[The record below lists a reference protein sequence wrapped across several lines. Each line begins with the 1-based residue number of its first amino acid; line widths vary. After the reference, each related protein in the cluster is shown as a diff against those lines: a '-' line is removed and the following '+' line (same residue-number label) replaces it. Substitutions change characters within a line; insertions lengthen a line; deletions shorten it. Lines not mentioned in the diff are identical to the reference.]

1 MTCSNTDGDF
11 VPFCEP
17 ANNTEAKPGDKL
29 TGKSS
34 KFADYNTSFQST
46 DWNPVTW
53 DPSFFANGS
62 VLVQIQA
69 DFSPLSGGDPTP
81 LDDDGFTSNSL
92 RAGTGSYSWAISSSV
107 LNSTSA
113 SGVNAQLYIVGAA
126 ADGETTQRT
135 LGPLVRVV
143 PASSSSDGSSGSR
156 GPNLV
161 AIIVPVV
168 VGVLLLMAI
177 AAFLIKKRRDPGW
190 KLRSV
195 FGMGSNDGYGS
206 RKSRVERSMGAG
218 SSGLQMGDVEIS
230 KPQDGRN
237 VFREEMHRQQASRV

>member
-17 ANNTEAKPGDKL
+17 ANNTEAKPGDKV
-29 TGKSS
+29 T
-34 KFADYNTSFQST
+34 
-46 DWNPVTW
+46 VTW

-62 VLVQIQA
+62 ILVQIQA
-69 DFSPLSGGDPTP
+69 DFSPSSGSDPTP

-113 SGVNAQLYIVGAA
+113 AGVNAQLYIVGAA

-143 PASSSSDGSSGSR
+143 PASSSSADSSGSG

-190 KLRSV
+190 KLRSM
-195 FGMGSNDGYGS
+195 FGVGNSDAYGS

-218 SSGLQMGDVEIS
+218 SNGLQMGDVEIS

-237 VFREEMHRQQASRV
+237 VFREEMQRQQASRV